1 MVFEKRDK
9 PKPRT
14 CQTTVRFTREEKEI
28 IDKYLKEKRQGMPRG
43 LFIRELILN
52 TIIMEGEKE

>member
-1 MVFEKRDK
+1 MAFEKRDT

-14 CQTTVRFTREEKEI
+14 CCTTVRFTREEKEI
-28 IDKYLKEKRQGMPRG
+28 LDKYLKEKRQGMPRG

-52 TIIMEGEKE
+52 TIMKGRKK